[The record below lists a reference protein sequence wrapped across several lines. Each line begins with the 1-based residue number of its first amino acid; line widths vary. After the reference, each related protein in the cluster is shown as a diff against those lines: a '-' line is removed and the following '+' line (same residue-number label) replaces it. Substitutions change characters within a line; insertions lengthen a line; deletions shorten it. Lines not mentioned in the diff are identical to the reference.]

1 MRWIII
7 VEGADNVGKSH
18 FIKNLYNEL
27 SLWASTNISIEHCG
41 SPVSDDPYN
50 EQKKFIRKT
59 LGEWEKY
66 DVSEEN
72 KREEKYDVPSPL
84 ITIYDRSIF
93 GELVYSKFRG
103 YTVDYKSEIRERL
116 SKLISTRI
124 ILVVFYADSHSFQKF
139 EISPKDDEKKG
150 SSTRYQRKE
159 FTEEVSCLFLQVVNW
174 SYYIPT
180 IKQVVL
186 NSSNFDALDDR
197 NEYALENI
205 SSIMRGDY
213 ERPVRSNSLEDTVY
227 NPSFNMIRHA
237 DEFTC
242 EKTNC
247 PEYMKCELGRQHNQY
262 SYFGAEYG
270 KPTGSC
276 GTYDSP
282 RFIFVGEAPG
292 QLGCGTFGIPFYG
305 DLSGNLFWET
315 LEKLAISPL
324 KVFVTNSI
332 LCCPKDNDLGKFYGL
347 EERLKLWCVKKR
359 LVAEINSIEISPST
373 KIVALGKVAHKTLIE
388 LQRKYKLRTDVP
400 IISTYH
406 PAYYLRMGMR
416 DKYSQHLGERLGL
429 LQGEKTC

>member
-1 MRWIII
+1 MHWVII
-7 VEGADNVGKSH
+7 VEGADNIGKSH

-27 SLWASTNISIEHCG
+27 SLWVSPNISIQHCG
-41 SPVSDDPYN
+41 SPTSDDPYN

-66 DVSEEN
+66 DNSDEN
-72 KREEKYDVPSPL
+72 MKDDKYDVPSSR

-93 GELVYSKFRG
+93 GEFVYSQFRD
-103 YTVDYKSEIRERL
+103 YQVDYKAEIRARL

-124 ILVVFYADSHSFQKF
+124 ILAVFYADSHSFNKF
-139 EISPKDDEKKG
+139 EIGPKEDEINDD
-150 SSTRYQRKE
+150 SQRYQRKE
-159 FTEEVSCLFLQVVNW
+159 LAEKVSCLFLQVVNW

-180 IKQVVL
+180 IKALVL

-197 NEYALENI
+197 NEYALGNI
-205 SSIMRGDY
+205 GKMIRGEY
-213 ERPVRSNSLEDTVY
+213 EKPVRSKTLEDTVY
-227 NPSFNMIRHA
+227 NPSFNMIRYA

-242 EKTNC
+242 EKTKC
-247 PEYMKCELGRQHNQY
+247 PEYTRCGLGKQHNQF
-262 SYFGAEYG
+262 SKFGAQYG
-270 KPTGSC
+270 RPTSSC

-292 QLGCGTFGIPFYG
+292 QYGCGTFGVPFYG

-332 LCCPKDNDLGKFYGL
+332 LCCPKDNDLGEFYGIK
-347 EERLKLWCVKKR
+347 ERLKLWCVRKR
-359 LVAEINSIEISPST
+359 LVAEINQIEESPST
-373 KIVALGKVAHKTLIE
+373 KIVALGKVAYETLQE
-388 LQRKYKLRTDVP
+388 LQKKYKLRTDLPV
-400 IISTYH
+400 IFTYH

-416 DKYSQHLGERLGL
+416 DKYWKHLGEKLGL
-429 LQGEKTC
+429 L